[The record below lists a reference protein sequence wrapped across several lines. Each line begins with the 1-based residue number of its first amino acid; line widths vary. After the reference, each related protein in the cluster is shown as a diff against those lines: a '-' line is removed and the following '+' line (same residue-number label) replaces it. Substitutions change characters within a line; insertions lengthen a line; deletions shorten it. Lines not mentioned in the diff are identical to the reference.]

1 LTVQPLRLAT
11 VSAMTDCVVTRID
24 KAIMVATLRDEPKLS
39 ELFLAFVLARDARV
53 EEDLVDQLFIQA
65 MLYDNSYLRAAEE
78 D

>member
-1 LTVQPLRLAT
+1 
-11 VSAMTDCVVTRID
+11 MTDCVVTRID